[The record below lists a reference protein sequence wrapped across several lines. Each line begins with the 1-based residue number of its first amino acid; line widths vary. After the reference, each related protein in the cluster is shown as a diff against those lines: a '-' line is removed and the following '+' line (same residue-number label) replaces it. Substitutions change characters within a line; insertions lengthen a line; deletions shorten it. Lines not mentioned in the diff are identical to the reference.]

1 MTTNLTRPRLIA
13 VAAIAFVGGVLFAS
27 SMDWTK
33 LLVAQTRAGGPIV
46 SVAAPGAG
54 DIQGGFAAIAEKV
67 TPAVVSIAAE
77 RDARPAA
84 NRPTPPGGR
93 RGGQQ
98 LPPGME
104 QFFRQQPDPETEPA
118 AATGTGFL
126 VSKDGYVLTNNHVV
140 EGMDRITIKL
150 TDRREFKA
158 KVIGRDPQ
166 TDVAVVKIDGTN
178 LPALTFGDDA
188 TTRIGEWVLAI
199 GNPLGL
205 DFTVTAGIVSA
216 KGRSNELRRLNSNT
230 YAIQDFIQTD
240 AAINPG
246 NSGGPLVNTRGE
258 VIGINSAIASQT
270 GTYTGYGFAIP
281 ITLAKTVMDDI
292 IAHGRVRR
300 AIMGAS
306 MGEVSAEDAAVNNLK
321 DISGAKIQDLV
332 IQTTVAGDRLESPA
346 EKAGVERG
354 DIVVAA
360 DGKKVDRVSAL
371 QRILRMKQPG
381 DVVTLDVVRYGEKKS
396 IKVKLTEA
404 PSDDAKP
411 AAVVAKAKPDEPS
424 ASLAIS
430 KLGITVE
437 GTSAKLSETLPISDK
452 LKGVAV
458 VSVTPGSTSEGKL
471 FPADVVTAIRFPN
484 QVAVATVADLQR
496 ELGKLKVGQYV
507 GLMVYSTNP
516 QNGAT
521 NSRVV
526 NLRIAE

>member
-1 MTTNLTRPRLIA
+1 MNLKMTKPKFAAI
-13 VAAIAFVGGVLFAS
+13 AAIAFISGVAFAS

-33 LLVAQTRAGGPIV
+33 ILSAQSKSNGSKPL
-46 SVAAPGAG
+46 SAAVQTLA
-54 DIQGGFAAIAEKV
+54 DQGNAFVAIAEHV
-67 TPAVVSIAAE
+67 TPAVVSITAQRDPRPA
-77 RDARPAA
+77 DAR
-84 NRPTPPGGR
+84 RQR
-93 RGGQQ
+93 QV
-98 LPPGME
+98 PPGMQGFE
-104 QFFRQQPDPETEPA
+104 ELFQDPRQQGPQESS
-118 AATGTGFL
+118 GTGFI
-126 VSKDGYVLTNNHVV
+126 VTGEGYILTNNHVV
-140 EGMDRITIKL
+140 EGADRVKVAL
-150 TDRREFKA
+150 SDRRTFTA
-158 KVIGRDPQ
+158 KIIGRDPQ
-166 TDVAVVKIDGTN
+166 TDVAVLKIEGKD
-178 LPALTFGDDA
+178 LPTISLGDDA
-188 TTRIGEWVLAI
+188 KVRVGEWAVAV

-205 DFTVTAGIVSA
+205 DFTVTAGIISA
-216 KGRSNELRRLNSNT
+216 KGRSYELAQLNQNL

-396 IKVKLTEA
+396 LKVKLTEA